1 MSELRPILETRR
13 WIYILEKKEELIM
26 ISDHLAGHIKK
37 MAITQ
42 TEPPTQTFLGVRHAF
57 LV

>member
-1 MSELRPILETRR
+1 
-13 WIYILEKKEELIM
+13 M

-37 MAITQ
+37 MAIAQ
-42 TEPPTQTFLGVRHAF
+42 IASHADVRRAF

>member
-1 MSELRPILETRR
+1 
-13 WIYILEKKEELIM
+13 M

-37 MAITQ
+37 MAIAQ
-42 TEPPTQTFLGVRHAF
+42 TEPPTQTFLGVRHEF